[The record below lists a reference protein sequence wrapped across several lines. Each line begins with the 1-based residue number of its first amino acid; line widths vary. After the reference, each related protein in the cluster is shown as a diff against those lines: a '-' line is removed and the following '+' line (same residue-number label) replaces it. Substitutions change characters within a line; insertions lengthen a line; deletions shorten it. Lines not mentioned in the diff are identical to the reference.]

1 MKKIAKS
8 LPMLF
13 GCLALATLASKAM
26 ADDSVNPNQDIL
38 KRIQRAQHPVSK
50 TIDANLENNSFA
62 QVTSVNELR
71 DVAPTDWAYEALR
84 GLVEHYG
91 CIVGYPDRTFRG
103 NKPLTRWEFAAGLNA
118 CMNSM
123 ESLIRQNAVDPQ
135 DVERLKKLAQEFQS
149 ELAALGARVDNLEGR
164 VAFLE
169 DHQFSTTTKLVGEV
183 VFSIAEAFSG
193 GAGIQGTYGSWRN
206 NGTAGKNYSFSDN
219 TMFTDRVRL
228 NFLTSFT
235 GKDQLKVRLQAGN
248 GASAMQTATGVPAA
262 RLAYDDGTNNKLA
275 IDDLWYKFPVGNLT
289 VTIGANS
296 LNLDDV
302 MDTYNPYMQSS
313 GTGSVS
319 RAERYNSLVY
329 RSSADGT
336 GLALNYKF
344 IKEISLDAFY
354 LAKSSTASNPNPVNG
369 QTNGLFGGGFTAGTQ
384 LNIAPLKN
392 FKFGLTYVHTYDA
405 TSQNLFTVGSPI
417 GNNPFNGGS
426 VSADRL
432 GLETTFTPFKGINF
446 TAWGGTAQA
455 HGEGYI
461 NGNPALD
468 INNRSGNVWTWNA
481 TVNFLDLVVPGS
493 VLSVGG
499 GLLPSA
505 FGVDG
510 ITNAAG
516 TAGNYFPKTYPGSGS
531 QDRNASYIAQIQY
544 AFPIGQYIQI
554 TPAMY
559 VIFNPNSYGVN
570 TTGDNLWIGVIRTTF
585 TF

>member
-1 MKKIAKS
+1 MKPLVKS
-8 LPMLF
+8 LPMLL
-13 GCLALATLASKAM
+13 GCLALATVATQAK
-26 ADDSVNPNQDIL
+26 ADDNLNQDIL
-38 KRIQRAQHPVSK
+38 KKIQQAQHPHSK
-50 TIDANLENNSFA
+50 TIDTNFENNSFA
-62 QVTSVNELR
+62 QVTSVNEIR

-84 GLVEHYG
+84 SLVERYG
-91 CIVGYPDRTFRG
+91 CIVGYPDRTYRG
-103 NKPLTRWEFAAGLNA
+103 NQPLTRWEFAAGLNA

-123 ESLIRQNAVDPQ
+123 ERLIRENAVSPEDL
-135 DVERLKKLAQEFQS
+135 ERLKKLAQEFRS
-149 ELAALGARVDNLEGR
+149 ELAALGARIDNLEQR

-183 VFSIAEAFSG
+183 IFSIAEAYSG

-206 NGTAGKNYSFSDN
+206 NGAPGKPYTFSDN
-219 TMFTDRVRL
+219 VLFTDRVRL
-228 NFLTSFT
+228 NFLTSFS

-248 GASAMQTATGVPAA
+248 GNQALFTATGVPAA
-262 RLAYDDGTNNKLA
+262 RLAYDDGTNNNLV

-302 MDTYNPYMQSS
+302 MDTYNPYLQSS

-319 RAERYNSLVY
+319 RAERYNNMVY
-329 RSSADGT
+329 RSSSDGT

-354 LAKSSTASNPNPVNG
+354 LAKSSTASNPNPIKG
-369 QTNGLFGGGFTAGTQ
+369 QTNGLFGGGFAAGTQ
-384 LNIAPLKN
+384 LNIAPVKE

-405 TSQNLFTVGSPI
+405 TSPNLFTVGSPI

-426 VSADRL
+426 VSADRY
-432 GLETTFTPFKGINF
+432 GIETTITPFKGINF
-446 TAWGGTAQA
+446 TAWGGTAQV
-455 HGEGYI
+455 HGQGYI
-461 NGNPALD
+461 SGNPSLD
-468 INNRSGNVWTWNA
+468 INNRNGNVWTWNA
-481 TVNFLDLVVPGS
+481 ALNVLDLGIPGS
-493 VLSVGG
+493 VLSFGG

-510 ITNAAG
+510 IANAAG
-516 TAGNYFPKTYPGSGS
+516 TAGNYYPKTYPGSGS
-531 QDRNASYIAQIQY
+531 QDRNTSYIAQIQY

-559 VIFNPNSYGVN
+559 AIFNPNNYGTNN
-570 TTGDNLWIGVIRTTF
+570 TSDNLWIGVIRTTF

>member
-1 MKKIAKS
+1 MKPLVKS
-8 LPMLF
+8 LPMLL
-13 GCLALATLASKAM
+13 GCLALATVATQAK
-26 ADDSVNPNQDIL
+26 ADDNLNQDIL
-38 KRIQRAQHPVSK
+38 KKIQQAQHPHSK
-50 TIDANLENNSFA
+50 TIDTNFENNSFA
-62 QVTSVNELR
+62 QVTSVNEIR

-84 GLVEHYG
+84 SLVERYG
-91 CIVGYPDRTFRG
+91 CIVGYPDRTYRG
-103 NKPLTRWEFAAGLNA
+103 NQPLTRWEFAAGLNA

-123 ESLIRQNAVDPQ
+123 ERLIRENAVSPE
-135 DVERLKKLAQEFQS
+135 DVERLKKLAQEFRS
-149 ELAALGARVDNLEGR
+149 ELAALGARIDNLEQR

-183 VFSIAEAFSG
+183 IFSIAEAYSG
-193 GAGIQGTYGSWRN
+193 GAGIEGTYGSWRN
-206 NGTAGKNYSFSDN
+206 NGAPGKPYSFSDN
-219 TMFTDRVRL
+219 VLFTDRVRL
-228 NFLTSFT
+228 NFLTSFS

-248 GASAMQTATGVPAA
+248 GNQALFTATGVPAA
-262 RLAYDDGTNNKLA
+262 RLAYDDGTNNNLV

-302 MDTYNPYMQSS
+302 MDTYNPYLQSS

-319 RAERYNSLVY
+319 RAERYNNMVY
-329 RSSADGT
+329 RSSSDGT

-354 LAKSSTASNPNPVNG
+354 LAKSSTASNPNPIKG

-384 LNIAPLKN
+384 LNIAPAKE

-405 TSQNLFTVGSPI
+405 VSPNLFTVGSPI

-426 VSADRL
+426 VSADRF
-432 GLETTFTPFKGINF
+432 GIETTITPFKGFNF
-446 TAWGGTAQA
+446 TAWGGTAQV
-455 HGEGYI
+455 HGQGYI
-461 NGNPALD
+461 SGNPSLD
-468 INNRSGNVWTWNA
+468 INNRNGSVWTWNA
-481 TVNFLDLVVPGS
+481 ALNVLDLGIPGS
-493 VLSVGG
+493 VLSFGG

-531 QDRNASYIAQIQY
+531 QDRNTSYIAQIQY
-544 AFPIGQYIQI
+544 AFPIGKYIQI

-559 VIFNPNSYGVN
+559 VIFNPNNYGTNN
-570 TTGDNLWIGVIRTTF
+570 TSDNLWIGVIRTTYSF
-585 TF
+585 